1 MEFLSL
7 PLLIADRLEV
17 GWTLVLYMT
26 RFTAMMILLPGI
38 GQGIQGLA
46 VRMPSIIILSL
57 VSVSVSKYAAV
68 PNDMALMIA
77 QVVSE
82 VLFGSILGML
92 PALVV
97 AAVQTGMQ
105 LASVSMGL
113 GASQLI
119 DPNSGTSLSDISRI
133 YAEVVTVMF
142 LLVGGHHVVIYAACG
157 MGSTIT
163 PGTFVFSAQS
173 VDLLID
179 RTAYVLHLGVIISA
193 PIVVALLL
201 TQFVMGL
208 VTRAVPTVN
217 IFIIS
222 YPLTIGIGLTLAIL
236 AFPEI
241 MHVVGHEFV
250 GLENLISIV
259 VESFVHS

>member
-1 MEFLSL
+1 MDFLSL
-7 PLLIADRLEV
+7 PLLIAERLDV
-17 GWTLVLYMT
+17 GWTFVLYLT
-26 RFTAMMILLPGI
+26 RFAAMFILLPGI
-38 GQGIQGLA
+38 GMGMQGLA

-57 VSVSVSKYAAV
+57 VSTSVSKYAAV
-68 PNDMALMIA
+68 PADIALMIA

-82 VLFGSILGML
+82 VLFGSVLGML

-97 AAVQTGMQ
+97 AAVQTGLQ

-133 YAEVVTVMF
+133 YAEVVIIMF
-142 LLVGGHHVVIYAACG
+142 LMIGGHHVVIYAACG

-163 PGTFVFSAQS
+163 PGTFAFSAQS
-173 VDLLID
+173 VDLLVD

-222 YPLTIGIGLTLAIL
+222 YPLTIGIGLTLAIIS
-236 AFPEI
+236 FPEV
-241 MHVVGHEFV
+241 MHVVGREFT
-250 GLENLISIV
+250 GLENLISV
-259 VESFVHS
+259 VTDGFAKP